1 MRTLPCQ
8 WGAAGLHVRPAPATV
23 RGQGS
28 GVCRLRPKPQD
39 GEAPTRG
46 TTCNHRSG
54 ENRFARWPREGS
66 AGSGVPAAESGRR
79 EGPWARHRHRP
90 PVAGEDAEARGSWG
104 QGLPPPRDSSEA
116 ACRCSRATVTEHR
129 RAPSREPEGTW
140 ASPLGPFHAPPGRG
154 ERTRR
159 LRPERQQVTVGITP
173 GNPAAR
179 APSVDGR
186 APWHTKVPWE
196 AGSQTTRLTT
206 LPSASSRGR
215 HPVLNHVIPYTF
227 LFYKRIKEKKKA
239 GLALWSRMS
248 PWPRHAAAPHSTPS
262 SHCPSP
268 CRGEGADPATTV
280 PRETAGRPAG
290 LRPNFPRPPTPDRT
304 STAWV
309 SRVPGWEP
317 CPGFRGSGRI
327 KGPSPAPQCAAS
339 TLPASGLRAAV
350 FPRREACLTSSSS
363 PR

>member
-1 MRTLPCQ
+1 M
-8 WGAAGLHVRPAPATV
+8 
-23 RGQGS
+23 
-28 GVCRLRPKPQD
+28 
-39 GEAPTRG
+39 
-46 TTCNHRSG
+46 
-54 ENRFARWPREGS
+54 
-66 AGSGVPAAESGRR
+66 
-79 EGPWARHRHRP
+79 
-90 PVAGEDAEARGSWG
+90 
-104 QGLPPPRDSSEA
+104 
-116 ACRCSRATVTEHR
+116 TEHR
-129 RAPSREPEGTW
+129 RVPLRELEGTW
-140 ASPLGPFHAPPGRG
+140 ASPLGPFRAPPSRG

-159 LRPERQQVTVGITP
+159 LRPERQQVTAGITP

-186 APWHTKVPWE
+186 ALRHTKVPWE
-196 AGSQTTRLTT
+196 ARSQKTRLTT

-248 PWPRHAAAPHSTPS
+248 PWPRHTPQ
-262 SHCPSP
+262 HPEFP
-268 CRGEGADPATTV
+268 PPQPLPGGADPATTV

-309 SRVPGWEP
+309 SRVPGSEP

-350 FPRREACLTSSSS
+350 FPHREACLTSSSS